1 MKLVVDSNIII
12 AALIKDSVTRK
23 LLTHLDAELFTI
35 KITEQEIKKYKEELC
50 KKAGIDE
57 QTFSLITEKIYDKM
71 IILDDNLIST
81 KIQEAKKIMDHIDA
95 KDTPFIAA
103 ALAIKAAIWSD
114 DKHFQKQNKV
124 KIYKTNELISL

>member
-23 LLTHLDAELFTI
+23 LLTHSNAELFTI

-57 QTFSLITEKIYDKM
+57 KTFSLIIEKLYDRM
-71 IILDDNLIST
+71 IILDDEIIST
-81 KIQEAKKIMDHIDA
+81 KMPEAKKIMDTIDA

-124 KIYKTNELISL
+124 KIYKTS